1 MVKMFLSG
9 DHESMYRV
17 QVYVPG
23 RQDCLVHDPVFWSAY
38 LSVAPLTSP
47 LHLVENNRMSNEI
60 TGYPP

>member
-1 MVKMFLSG
+1 LSSG

-38 LSVAPLTSP
+38 LSVASLTSP
-47 LHLVENNRMSNEI
+47 
-60 TGYPP
+60 PPSCSKETE